1 MKVCDLNTG
10 LGQMAQALSH
20 LKECWGQTQEHWRDD
35 MARQFE
41 QTHLHDVP
49 IRLQRVAQA
58 AQRLAA
64 VIDAAERELG
74 DRSDEG

>member
-10 LGQMAQALSH
+10 VGQISQALSH
-20 LKECWGQTQEHWRDD
+20 LKEGWTLAQSHWRDD
-35 MARQFE
+35 VARQFE

-64 VIDAAERELG
+64 VLDAAERELG
-74 DRSDEG
+74 DRPDEG